1 MAQAADYFLAAMDRY
16 EEARNRKQEM
26 AMQQEQ
32 HALYMKNG
40 LMQLDQLQQKVSA
53 GDEFQAIVRDPAM
66 ASQATTQQPQ
76 QQPLAEGTPAPSPT
90 PGFDSSA
97 LHKTLSQMSGY
108 MNEFN
113 GARGNSGFGT
123 TLSMHPQQDGSYIIG
138 AANPEQ
144 GGAYPLTVNPQ
155 DNSSAPLRVAPET
168 VGPMQQ
174 YVQGRIDATGGDPA
188 KMAALAKDQFGLRH
202 DEQGNIYVPA
212 PDLAAAPA
220 PQTPSAGQPAPQ
232 PAVQP
237 TSPAPGTKTKTSVS
251 GSVSTKTRFNKDTV
265 HDPVKFYEAA
275 ADPNLRPDARD
286 RKVLQQIDMDHTYA
300 MGIPLHQ
307 RGKVA
312 ALGLKAGYFNGDQAL
327 NMAQTGFSNMNSM
340 ELENAMT
347 ALKMNKVQFRKAEL
361 DYTNA
366 LRYDGLVKQAQ
377 LNAYNAQTQAST
389 ARITASTEAA
399 ATQRAIRQGSVN
411 TKVMTLIGEAFDRY
425 AKQNNIDPDR
435 KDQLKA
441 GVQPAVAAALTEK
454 YGGDLS
460 AVVADGRTPQ
470 ALQQFVDSVVASQ
483 LDPARKTPV
492 TAFTAA
498 NDVLEGKEPDAVT
511 RKQVIDALP
520 KDQAA
525 ATQRAIQQ
533 GSVNTNVMTLIGEA
547 IDRYGLQN
555 NIDPEKMK
563 QLKAVVQP
571 AVAAA
576 LTEKYGGDLSAV
588 VADGRTPQALQQF
601 VDSVVASQL
610 DPTRKKPVTAYTA
623 ANDVLGGKEPG
634 AVTRKQV
641 IDALPKD
648 QAAAA
653 KENDAT
659 MTYITKI
666 ADGVGS
672 GLGFKNE
679 DEKKAFSYAAA
690 KSLMTIMPMIGL
702 RGADLQG
709 NSTSPSGSVS
719 SNIGFTD
726 KVIRSFASMKKAD
739 ATRGYGDDNLMMVA
753 VTNKLAE
760 VPADVEAQQTREVM
774 LRLEVLG
781 HGNNYYHQMVTRMMQ
796 DGVPNKDLFKASL
809 GKLDEEIA
817 RRGEMAK
824 LESLRAAQQH
834 AQSQP
839 GNLPWAPKPT
849 LNGVG
854 YWK

>member
-1 MAQAADYFLAAMDRY
+1 
-16 EEARNRKQEM
+16 
-26 AMQQEQ
+26 
-32 HALYMKNG
+32 
-40 LMQLDQLQQKVSA
+40 
-53 GDEFQAIVRDPAM
+53 
-66 ASQATTQQPQ
+66 
-76 QQPLAEGTPAPSPT
+76 
-90 PGFDSSA
+90 
-97 LHKTLSQMSGY
+97 
-108 MNEFN
+108 
-113 GARGNSGFGT
+113 
-123 TLSMHPQQDGSYIIG
+123 
-138 AANPEQ
+138 
-144 GGAYPLTVNPQ
+144 
-155 DNSSAPLRVAPET
+155 
-168 VGPMQQ
+168 
-174 YVQGRIDATGGDPA
+174 
-188 KMAALAKDQFGLRH
+188 
-202 DEQGNIYVPA
+202 
-212 PDLAAAPA
+212 
-220 PQTPSAGQPAPQ
+220 
-232 PAVQP
+232 
-237 TSPAPGTKTKTSVS
+237 
-251 GSVSTKTRFNKDTV
+251 
-265 HDPVKFYEAA
+265 
-275 ADPNLRPDARD
+275 
-286 RKVLQQIDMDHTYA
+286 
-300 MGIPLHQ
+300 
-307 RGKVA
+307 
-312 ALGLKAGYFNGDQAL
+312 
-327 NMAQTGFSNMNSM
+327 
-340 ELENAMT
+340 
-347 ALKMNKVQFRKAEL
+347 
-361 DYTNA
+361 
-366 LRYDGLVKQAQ
+366 
-377 LNAYNAQTQAST
+377 
-389 ARITASTEAA
+389 
-399 ATQRAIRQGSVN
+399 
-411 TKVMTLIGEAFDRY
+411 MTLIGEAFDRY

-454 YGGDLS
+454 YGGDLA

-470 ALQQFVDSVVASQ
+470 ALQQ
-483 LDPARKTPV
+483 L
-492 TAFTAA
+492 
-498 NDVLEGKEPDAVT
+498 
-511 RKQVIDALP
+511 
-520 KDQAA
+520 
-525 ATQRAIQQ
+525 
-533 GSVNTNVMTLIGEA
+533 
-547 IDRYGLQN
+547 
-555 NIDPEKMK
+555 
-563 QLKAVVQP
+563 
-571 AVAAA
+571 
-576 LTEKYGGDLSAV
+576 
-588 VADGRTPQALQQF
+588 

-623 ANDVLGGKEPG
+623 ANDVLGGKAPD

-641 IDALPKD
+641 VDALPKD

-659 MTYITKI
+659 MAYITKI

-739 ATRGYGDDNLMMVA
+739 ATRGYGDDNLMLVA

>member
-53 GDEFQAIVRDPAM
+53 GDEFLAIVRDPAM

-251 GSVSTKTRFNKDTV
+251 VPVSTKTRFNKDTV
-265 HDPVKFYEAA
+265 HDPVKFNEAA

-300 MGIPLHQ
+300 MGIPLHL

-340 ELENAMT
+340 ELDQALT
-347 ALKMNKVQFRKAEL
+347 TLKMNKVQFRKAEL
-361 DYTNA
+361 DFTNA
-366 LRYDGLVKQAQ
+366 LKYDARLKQAQ
-377 LNAYNAQTQAST
+377 LDNYAWATKASQ
-389 ARITASTEAA
+389 ARITASAETA
-399 ATQRAIRQGSVN
+399 ATQRQIRENNLLGQQRGQVDALMQA
-411 TKVMTLIGEAFDRY
+411 TGAAFDRY
-425 AKQNNIDPDR
+425 AADNNLDPETA
-435 KDQLKA
+435 KALKA
-441 GVQPAVAAALTEK
+441 RVQPAMVSAISTQNPKQLPVLLADGRLPQRLQELVAEVVTKQEAAPAKDKPTAVAAA
-454 YGGDLS
+454 
-460 AVVADGRTPQ
+460 Q
-470 ALQQFVDSVVASQ
+470 
-483 LDPARKTPV
+483 
-492 TAFTAA
+492 
-498 NDVLEGKEPDAVT
+498 DVLSGKGPSAAETAMV
-511 RKQVIDALP
+511 KDALP
-520 KDQAA
+520 KNQDAAIKENASTYDHINKMALGEATKLRLPDEASQKAFAHQAA
-525 ATQRAIQQ
+525 
-533 GSVNTNVMTLIGEA
+533 V
-547 IDRYGLQN
+547 
-555 NIDPEKMK
+555 
-563 QLKAVVQP
+563 
-571 AVAAA
+571 
-576 LTEKYGGDLSAV
+576 
-588 VADGRTPQALQQF
+588 
-601 VDSVVASQL
+601 
-610 DPTRKKPVTAYTA
+610 
-623 ANDVLGGKEPG
+623 
-634 AVTRKQV
+634 
-641 IDALPKD
+641 
-648 QAAAA
+648 
-653 KENDAT
+653 
-659 MTYITKI
+659 
-666 ADGVGS
+666 
-672 GLGFKNE
+672 
-679 DEKKAFSYAAA
+679 
-690 KSLMTIMPMIGL
+690 SLMEIMPMIAL

-709 NSTSPSGSVS
+709 KNSANYGFVSKVVGSY
-719 SNIGFTD
+719 G
-726 KVIRSFASMKKAD
+726 RMKQSEE
-739 ATRGYGDDNLMMVA
+739 TQRYGDENLMLVA
-753 VTNKLAE
+753 VTNKLSG
-760 VPADVEAQQTREVM
+760 VPADVEAQQTRDVM
-774 LRLEVLG
+774 LRLQVLG
-781 HGNNYYHQMVTRMMQ
+781 HGNNFYHQIVT
-796 DGVPNKDLFKASL
+796 DLLKKGVPNQDVFRTSL
-809 GKLDEEIA
+809 GLLDEEIT
-817 RRGEMAK
+817 RRGDIAK
-824 LESLRAAQQH
+824 LH
-834 AQSQP
+834 ALQNPQTQP
-839 GNLPWAPKPT
+839 SAPITGLPWDPAR
-849 LNGVG
+849 
-854 YWK
+854 

>member
-53 GDEFQAIVRDPAM
+53 GDEFLALVRDPAM

-202 DEQGNIYVPA
+202 DEQGNIFVPRPELASLPEEPA
-212 PDLAAAPA
+212 PASTAPAAP
-220 PQTPSAGQPAPQ
+220 T
-232 PAVQP
+232 
-237 TSPAPGTKTKTSVS
+237 PGTKTKTTVPVP
-251 GSVSTKTRFNKDTV
+251 VSTKIRFNKDTV
-265 HDPVKFYEAA
+265 HYPVKFYEAA

-300 MGIPLHQ
+300 MGIPLHL

-340 ELENAMT
+340 ELDQALT

-361 DYTNA
+361 DFTNA
-366 LRYDGLVKQAQ
+366 LKYDARLKQAQ
-377 LNAYNAQTQAST
+377 LDNYAWATKASQ
-389 ARITASTEAA
+389 ARITASTE
-399 ATQRAIRQGSVN
+399 
-411 TKVMTLIGEAFDRY
+411 
-425 AKQNNIDPDR
+425 
-435 KDQLKA
+435 
-441 GVQPAVAAALTEK
+441 
-454 YGGDLS
+454 
-460 AVVADGRTPQ
+460 
-470 ALQQFVDSVVASQ
+470 
-483 LDPARKTPV
+483 
-492 TAFTAA
+492 TANAMRSNRLGAA
-498 NDVLEGKEPDAVT
+498 ND
-511 RKQVIDALP
+511 
-520 KDQAA
+520 
-525 ATQRAIQQ
+525 RAMKL
-533 GSVNTNVMTLIGEA
+533 TGEA

-563 QLKAVVQP
+563 QLKAELQP
-571 AVAAA
+571 SMVAAISS
-576 LTEKYGGDLSAV
+576 KYGGQISTV
-588 VADGRTPQALQQF
+588 MNDGKTPLALQQLADQ
-601 VDSVVASQL
+601 VLAAQL
-610 DPTRKKPVTAYTA
+610 DPNKKQQPSAYSTTQDLLDGKGVPTPETRATVM
-623 ANDVLGGKEPG
+623 GS
-634 AVTRKQV
+634 
-641 IDALPKD
+641 LPKN
-648 QAAAA
+648 QEGNI
-653 KENDAT
+653 KENAGTFNFLKEMAAGTADRMKLKDGDKGAFVDKAAT
-659 MTYITKI
+659 
-666 ADGVGS
+666 D
-672 GLGFKNE
+672 
-679 DEKKAFSYAAA
+679 
-690 KSLMTIMPMIGL
+690 LMTIMPMLGL
-702 RGADLQG
+702 RGQDLQG
-709 NSTSPSGSVS
+709 SAASNYGFVASV
-719 SNIGFTD
+719 IGAYG
-726 KVIRSFASMKKAD
+726 RMKQTPE
-739 ATRGYGDDNLMMVA
+739 TRMYGDENLMMLA
-753 VTNKLAE
+753 VTNKLSG
-760 VPADVEAQQTREVM
+760 VPADVEAQQARDVM

-781 HGNNYYHQMVTRMMQ
+781 KGNNYYHQLVTKLSEQ
-796 DGVPNKDLFKASL
+796 DHVPNKDLYKTALGQLDAEVESMGKAQ
-809 GKLDEEIA
+809 EVAA
-817 RRGEMAK
+817 RSAAE
-824 LESLRAAQQH
+824 RAQKVQAQQ
-834 AQSQP
+834 
-839 GNLPWAPKPT
+839 PWSPQPT
-849 LNGVG
+849 LDASQF
-854 YWK
+854 WK